1 MSWRIVS
8 VSSLAKLDYKMD
20 YLVVRTQESIRR
32 VHLSEISVLL
42 IESTAVSLTAYLLC
56 ELAKWK
62 IDVVFCDEKRF
73 PYGML
78 LPLHGSYDT
87 SLRYKAQ
94 AGWDAETKG
103 RIWAEIIRCKI
114 RGQIAVLPKDREAER
129 RLLFSYLHQVQPGDA
144 TNREGHAAKV
154 YFNALFGM
162 SFTRTQECAVNAALN
177 YGYSVLLSA
186 VAREIAACGYCSQI
200 GVFHDNRFNAFNLAC
215 DLMEPFRPLIDRT
228 VRDLEFA
235 DFGKEQKREVIQT
248 LNEQVLIGE
257 KNQYVVTAIRIFVR
271 STLDAMDQ
279 KDPERLTFPVFDYE
293 L

>member
-114 RGQIAVLPKDREAER
+114 RGQIAVLPKDRETER

-177 YGYSVLLSA
+177 YGYSVLLST
-186 VAREIAACGYCSQI
+186 VARKIAACGYCSQI

-235 DFGKEQKREVIQT
+235 DFGKEQKRELIQT
-248 LNEQVLIGE
+248 LNKQVLIGE

-271 STLDAMDQ
+271 SALDAMDQ

>member
-271 STLDAMDQ
+271 SALDAMDQ

>member
-20 YLVVRTQESIRR
+20 YLVVRTQDNVRR
-32 VHLSEISVLL
+32 VHLSEISILL

-78 LPLHGSYDT
+78 LPLQGSYDT
-87 SLRYKAQ
+87 SLRYKNQ
-94 AGWDAETKG
+94 AAWTKEQKDAV
-103 RIWAEIIRCKI
+103 WAEIVRAKI
-114 RGQIAVLPKDREAER
+114 RGQISVLPKQREAER
-129 RLLFSYLHQVQPGDA
+129 KLIFSYLPQVRPGDA

-162 SFTRTQECAVNAALN
+162 SFTRTQDCPVNAALN

-186 VAREIAACGYCSQI
+186 VAREIVACGYCCQI

-215 DLMEPFRPLIDRT
+215 DFMEPFRPLVDRA
-228 VRDLEFA
+228 VRDMELSEF
-235 DFGKEQKREVIQT
+235 GREQKRELIQVF
-248 LNEQVLIGE
+248 NEQIE
-257 KNQYVVTAIRIFVR
+257 IDARSQYTINAIRVFVR
-271 STLDAMDQ
+271 SALAALESD
-279 KDPERLTFPVFDYE
+279 DPGRLTFPQFDYE

>member
-20 YLVVRTQESIRR
+20 YLVVRTQDTIRR
-32 VHLSEISVLL
+32 VHLSEISILL

-78 LPLHGSYDT
+78 LPLHGSHDT
-87 SLRYKAQ
+87 SLRYKTQAAWPKERKDTVWAQ
-94 AGWDAETKG
+94 
-103 RIWAEIIRCKI
+103 IIRAKI
-114 RGQIAVLPKDREAER
+114 RGQLSVLPREREAER
-129 RLLFSYLHQVQPGDA
+129 KLIFSYLPQVQPGDV

-162 SFTRTQECAVNAALN
+162 GFTRSQDCPVNAALN
-177 YGYSVLLSA
+177 YGYSILLSV
-186 VAREIAACGYCSQI
+186 VAREITACGYCNQI
-200 GVFHDNRFNAFNLAC
+200 GIFHDNRFNAFNLAC
-215 DLMEPFRPLIDRT
+215 DLMEPFRPLIDRA
-228 VRDLEFA
+228 VRDMELSEF
-235 DFGKEQKREVIQT
+235 GREQKRELLQV
-248 LNEQVLIGE
+248 LNEQIQIDGRS
-257 KNQYVVTAIRIFVR
+257 QYTLNAIRIFVR
-271 STLDAMDQ
+271 SAFAALEQDAPD
-279 KDPERLTFPVFDYE
+279 RLTFPEFDYE

>member
-20 YLVVRTQESIRR
+20 YLVVRTQDSVRR

-78 LPLHGSYDT
+78 LPLQGSHDT
-87 SLRYKAQ
+87 SLHYKTQ
-94 AGWDAETKG
+94 AAWSKEIKDLV
-103 RIWAEIIRCKI
+103 WAEIVRAKI
-114 RGQIAVLPKDREAER
+114 RGQLSVLPKEREAER
-129 RLLFSYLHQVQPGDA
+129 KLIFSYLPQVQPGDA

-162 SFTRTQECAVNAALN
+162 AFTRAQECPVNAGLN
-177 YGYSVLLSA
+177 YGYSILLSA

-215 DLMEPFRPLIDRT
+215 DFMEPFRPLVDRA
-228 VRDLEFA
+228 VRDMELSG
-235 DFGKEQKREVIQT
+235 FGREQKRELVQV
-248 LNEQVLIGE
+248 LNEQIQMDGRS
-257 KNQYVVTAIRIFVR
+257 QYTVNAIRIFVR
-271 STLDAMDQ
+271 SALSALDNEDL
-279 KDPERLTFPVFDYE
+279 DRLTFPQFDYE

>member
-42 IESTAVSLTAYLLC
+42 IVSTAVSLTAYLLC

-94 AGWDAETKG
+94 AGCDAETKG
-103 RIWAEIIRCKI
+103 RIWAEIIRCII
-114 RGQIAVLPKDREAER
+114 RGQIAVLPKDRETER

-144 TNREGHAAKV
+144 TNREWRCEKEKDSMA
-154 YFNALFGM
+154 M
-162 SFTRTQECAVNAALN
+162 SYERIRPILDRRFCRS
-177 YGYSVLLSA
+177 GF
-186 VAREIAACGYCSQI
+186 AR
-200 GVFHDNRFNAFNLAC
+200 
-215 DLMEPFRPLIDRT
+215 
-228 VRDLEFA
+228 
-235 DFGKEQKREVIQT
+235 
-248 LNEQVLIGE
+248 
-257 KNQYVVTAIRIFVR
+257 
-271 STLDAMDQ
+271 
-279 KDPERLTFPVFDYE
+279 KDS
-293 L
+293 

>member
-20 YLVVRTQESIRR
+20 YLVVRTQDSVRR

-78 LPLHGSYDT
+78 LPLQGSHDT
-87 SLRYKAQ
+87 SLHYKTQ
-94 AGWDAETKG
+94 AAWSKEIKDLV
-103 RIWAEIIRCKI
+103 WAEIIRAKI
-114 RGQIAVLPKDREAER
+114 RGQLSVLPKEREAER
-129 RLLFSYLHQVQPGDA
+129 KLIFSYLPQVMPGDS

-154 YFNALFGM
+154 YFNTLFGM
-162 SFTRTQECAVNAALN
+162 AFTRTQECPVNAALN
-177 YGYSVLLSA
+177 YGYSILLSA

-215 DLMEPFRPLIDRT
+215 DLMEPFRPLVDRA
-228 VRDLEFA
+228 VRDMELSG
-235 DFGKEQKREVIQT
+235 FGREQKRELVQV
-248 LNEQVLIGE
+248 LNEQIQMDGRAVGE
-257 KNQYVVTAIRIFVR
+257 TVAPSVSEIMAARAR
-271 STLDAMDQ
+271 
-279 KDPERLTFPVFDYE
+279 ERRFGG
-293 L
+293 

>member
-20 YLVVRTQESIRR
+20 YLVVRTQESVRR

-56 ELAKWK
+56 ELTKWK

-114 RGQIAVLPKDREAER
+114 RGQIAVLPKEREAER
-129 RLLFSYLHQVQPGDA
+129 KLLFSYLPQVKPGDS

-162 SFTRTQECAVNAALN
+162 SFTRTKECAVNAALN

-215 DLMEPFRPLIDRT
+215 DLMEPFRPLIDKT
-228 VRDLEFA
+228 VRDMDFTE
-235 DFGKEQKREVIQT
+235 FGKEQKRAVIQT

-257 KNQYVVTAIRIFVR
+257 KYQYVVTAIRIFVR
-271 STLDAMDQ
+271 SALDAMDQ
-279 KDPERLTFPVFDYE
+279 KEPERLTFPVFDYE

>member
-20 YLVVRTQESIRR
+20 YLVVRTQDSVRR

-78 LPLHGSYDT
+78 LPLQGSHDT
-87 SLRYKAQ
+87 SLHYKTQ
-94 AGWDAETKG
+94 AAWSKEIKDLV
-103 RIWAEIIRCKI
+103 WAEIIRAKI
-114 RGQIAVLPKDREAER
+114 RGQLSVLPKEREAER
-129 RLLFSYLHQVQPGDA
+129 KLIFSYLPQVQPGDT

-162 SFTRTQECAVNAALN
+162 AFTRTQECPVNAALN
-177 YGYSVLLSA
+177 YGYSILLSA

-215 DLMEPFRPLIDRT
+215 DLMEPFRPLVDRA
-228 VRDLEFA
+228 VRDMELSG
-235 DFGKEQKREVIQT
+235 FGREQKRELVQV
-248 LNEQVLIGE
+248 LNEQIQMDGRS
-257 KNQYVVTAIRIFVR
+257 QYTVNAIRIFAR
-271 STLDAMDQ
+271 STLSALDNEDL
-279 KDPERLTFPVFDYE
+279 DRLTFPQFDYE

>member
-20 YLVVRTQESIRR
+20 YLVVRTQDNVRR

-78 LPLHGSYDT
+78 LPLQGSHDT
-87 SLRYKAQ
+87 SLRYKSQ
-94 AGWDAETKG
+94 AGWTKDMKN
-103 RIWAEIIRCKI
+103 RVWAEIIRAKI
-114 RGQIAVLPKDREAER
+114 RGQLSVLPREREAER
-129 RLLFSYLHQVQPGDA
+129 KLIFSYLPQVQPGDV

-162 SFTRTQECAVNAALN
+162 AFTRTQDCPINAALN
-177 YGYSVLLSA
+177 YGYSILLSA
-186 VAREIAACGYCSQI
+186 VAREIVACGYCSQI

-215 DLMEPFRPLIDRT
+215 DLMEPFRPLIDRA
-228 VRDLEFA
+228 VRDLDLSEF
-235 DFGKEQKREVIQT
+235 GREQKRELVQV
-248 LNEQVLIGE
+248 LNEQIEIDGRS
-257 KNQYVVTAIRIFVR
+257 QYTVNAIRIFVR
-271 STLDAMDQ
+271 SALAALENEDLD
-279 KDPERLTFPVFDYE
+279 RLTFPQFDYE

>member
-1 MSWRIVS
+1 
-8 VSSLAKLDYKMD
+8 MD
-20 YLVVRTQESIRR
+20 YLVVRTQESVRR

-42 IESTAVSLTAYLLC
+42 IESTAVSLTAFLLC

-78 LPLHGSYDT
+78 LPLYGGCDT
-87 SLRYKAQ
+87 SLRFKTQ

-103 RIWAEIIRCKI
+103 RVWAEIVRSKI
-114 RGQIAVLPKDREAER
+114 RGQIAVLPKEREKER
-129 RLLFSYLHQVQPGDA
+129 RLLFSYLPQVQPGD
-144 TNREGHAAKV
+144 TSNREGHAAKV

-162 SFTRTQECAVNAALN
+162 GFTRTQDNPVNAALN
-177 YGYSVLLSA
+177 YGYSVLLSV

-200 GVFHDNRFNAFNLAC
+200 VIFHDNRFNAFNLAC
-215 DLMEPFRPLIDRT
+215 DLVEPFRPLIDRT
-228 VRDLEFA
+228 VRDLEFT
-235 DFGKEQKREVIQT
+235 DFGKEQKREVIQA

-257 KNQYVVTAIRIFVR
+257 KYQYVGTAIRMFVR
-271 STLDAMDQ
+271 SALDAMDQ
-279 KDPERLTFPVFDYE
+279 KEPERLNFPVFDYE

>member
-20 YLVVRTQESIRR
+20 YLVVRTQDSVRR

-78 LPLHGSYDT
+78 LPLQGSHDT
-87 SLRYKAQ
+87 SLHYKTQ
-94 AGWDAETKG
+94 AAWTKE
-103 RIWAEIIRCKI
+103 IKNLVWAEIIRAKI
-114 RGQIAVLPKDREAER
+114 RGQLSVLPKEREAER
-129 RLLFSYLHQVQPGDA
+129 KLIFSYLPQVQPGDA

-162 SFTRTQECAVNAALN
+162 AFTRTQECPVNAALN
-177 YGYSVLLSA
+177 YGYSILLSA

-215 DLMEPFRPLIDRT
+215 DLMEPFRPLVDRA
-228 VRDLEFA
+228 VRDMELPEF
-235 DFGKEQKREVIQT
+235 GQEQKRELVQV
-248 LNEQVLIGE
+248 LNEQIQMEGRS
-257 KNQYVVTAIRIFVR
+257 QYTVNAIRIFVR
-271 STLDAMDQ
+271 STLSALDNEDLG
-279 KDPERLTFPVFDYE
+279 RLTFPQFDYE

>member
-8 VSSLAKLDYKMD
+8 VSSVSKLDYKMD

-87 SLRYKAQ
+87 SLRYKTQ

-114 RGQIAVLPKDREAER
+114 RGQIAVLPKDRETER

-271 STLDAMDQ
+271 SALDAMDQ

>member
-114 RGQIAVLPKDREAER
+114 RGQIAVLPKDRETER

-177 YGYSVLLSA
+177 YGYSVLLST

-235 DFGKEQKREVIQT
+235 DFGKEQKRELIQT
-248 LNEQVLIGE
+248 LNKQVLIGE

-271 STLDAMDQ
+271 SALDAMDQ